1 MTKPTRQRGPQI
13 SNLREMAASITDQD
27 GSLNPE
33 QKTVFYVVVGG
44 RKGYYCA
51 ICANTP
57 QLRAVGRS
65 FRGRGGNSRVLA
77 CPQCRT
83 RVRPN
88 VYLSGPAENE
98 PNKTCLPG
106 ALTVRPQARRR
117 KKGRS

>member
-1 MTKPTRQRGPQI
+1 MAKPTRQRRLPL
-13 SNLREMAASITDQD
+13 SNLREMAASITNQD
-27 GSLNPE
+27 GSLLPE
-33 QKTVFYVVVGG
+33 QTTVFYAVVGG

-51 ICANTP
+51 ICSNTP

-88 VYLSGPAENE
+88 VYLSGPAEDE
-98 PNKTCLPG
+98 PNRACLPG
-106 ALTVRPQARRR
+106 ALTIRPQARRR